1 VTRNVDVDG
10 ERWNVAVTADLGD
23 TASSVQLVADLLGL
37 GLPVLTI
44 LFALLTWLIVGGA
57 LARVERVR
65 VAASTMS
72 GTGTGDRLPV
82 TGSEDEVSRLA
93 ATFNDLLGRID
104 SGKEKQQQFISD
116 ASHELRSPIS
126 TITTLC
132 VVAQEYPDC
141 YEAPE
146 LARRI
151 SVEAARL
158 ADLVADLLELAR
170 QQEGRQVE
178 LADVDI
184 DDIIYTEAARIER
197 VTCDVS
203 SVTHVRISSQERCW
217 LMIIRNLM
225 SNAGRH
231 ADTTVH
237 ASLKVIEG
245 PEHARGSRDRTA
257 GSHVRLEVSD
267 DGPGVSEHERELV
280 FERFARLDDGRAR
293 DAGGV
298 GLGLAI
304 VAEMT
309 AALGGTCGCSES
321 ALGGALFWVE
331 IPI

>member
-1 VTRNVDVDG
+1 
-10 ERWNVAVTADLGD
+10 
-23 TASSVQLVADLLGL
+23 
-37 GLPVLTI
+37 
-44 LFALLTWLIVGGA
+44 
-57 LARVERVR
+57 
-65 VAASTMS
+65 
-72 GTGTGDRLPV
+72 
-82 TGSEDEVSRLA
+82 
-93 ATFNDLLGRID
+93 
-104 SGKEKQQQFISD
+104 
-116 ASHELRSPIS
+116 
-126 TITTLC
+126 
-132 VVAQEYPDC
+132 
-141 YEAPE
+141 
-146 LARRI
+146 
-151 SVEAARL
+151 
-158 ADLVADLLELAR
+158 
-170 QQEGRQVE
+170 
-178 LADVDI
+178 VDI

-237 ASLKVIEG
+237 VSLKVIEG
-245 PEHARGSRDRTA
+245 PEHARGSGDRTA

-309 AALGGTCGCSES
+309 AALGGTYGCSES